1 MPTYTYTIKGRPVET
16 QSPLSDKEIDEI
28 AATIPDSEPKKSMT
42 QQASEVFRRRNQREQ
57 SDVSTLDYLGNVVK
71 ESAARFPAQ
80 ILRAMGGM
88 EPAPEELSRGIESQ
102 IAQPVEQAGRTAL
115 GAQQIPA
122 PSRTARVLGAGIE
135 STMDPLSIAGGTG
148 IVGRLFGGFIPGMT
162 AEVGSQSLEKYGPVP
177 QAIGALTGGLT
188 GGLVQSQIG
197 GRVVKAGYEK
207 GMPIAKRTWQKVTGT
222 RPEEEIQREASGAV
236 ENILRAAADADPNI
250 AANIQRADEIA
261 RTTGVQLPATAI
273 LNSNP
278 VLVDQVRSLAARDP
292 VFRSQYGQQFE
303 QAQQALQGRATR
315 LFGQPATANA
325 VIEQTVKDI
334 PLDKVQQR
342 RLDAL
347 NKQIAKESSFNV
359 EDQQQLGSRLATLV
373 ATKEDE
379 AKKAVAPLY
388 KRAFDY
394 AEQNNVGLPAAG
406 VEDIFQF
413 ATDQR
418 SADIFKTFPS
428 IWNKINTQFKPT
440 LSEPSALLN
449 ERGRPLVPGGEQVFK
464 AASIEDLD
472 SLKREINRQLRTTR
486 DEASVR
492 LLSELKSKVNNVIN
506 TLPEGFV
513 TQYKAADAAY
523 LDQVGLPFNTE
534 AIKQVDRAKFDESV
548 LPILTK
554 NKSALSQFLD
564 VTGNEGSDLAM
575 KAFLLDFDKTAV
587 KNGVIDVNAARK
599 WLKANNAELSL
610 LGDKADTVRNA
621 VDNVTTLNAEKV
633 RINNAFTEAK
643 KNKLLQLEGKTA
655 QEIVSSLYS
664 KPANVD
670 QFLRTYGSNTDTL
683 NAVRSFM
690 LDDVLSAADPITALT
705 DRTRKAT
712 YDKVFGPTYIKN
724 VESLAEASR
733 RLADNPANVKFNV
746 QEVPKTEIE
755 RITGTTPESIASQ
768 VRDRFTSAPYVVTS
782 LLSKFWA
789 KQTAEATDAQLKAL
803 LLNPQEVKKLSQ
815 AFTPKADGS
824 LDLTKVNSALKSAQ
838 KFGVNLLEMAI
849 NDAAMGAVRATPAI
863 QANMPEEMQ

>member
-1 MPTYTYTIKGRPVET
+1 MPTYTINGRTVRT
-16 QSPLSDKEIDEI
+16 TKPLTDDEIDEI
-28 AATIPDSEPKKSMT
+28 AATLPTQAGVTPKELSKVFQRNRPQDTGVTPGQYLTDVAKGTVARFVPDIMRAVAGMEAPVQTPSAEPGLT
-42 QQASEVFRRRNQREQ
+42 QQ
-57 SDVSTLDYLGNVVK
+57 
-71 ESAARFPAQ
+71 
-80 ILRAMGGM
+80 
-88 EPAPEELSRGIESQ
+88 IEKQ
-102 IAQPVEQAGRTAL
+102 FIQPVEQRTQQAV
-115 GAQQIPA
+115 GYQQIPA
-122 PSRTARVLGAGIE
+122 PNKALRLTGAAIESAGSPVNIASGSGGIVARVLQ
-135 STMDPLSIAGGTG
+135 
-148 IVGRLFGGFIPGMT
+148 GFIPGMT
-162 AEVGSQSLEKYGPVP
+162 AEFGGQVGQNIAGDAGQFV
-177 QAIGALTGGLT
+177 GALTGGVA
-188 GGLVQSQIG
+188 GGLGQSQLG
-197 GRVVKAGYEK
+197 FRAAKLGYDRVAPK
-207 GMPIAKRTWQKVTGT
+207 IQQAKQRFSGT
-222 RPEEEIQREASGAV
+222 VPDEEIQREASSAV

-303 QAQQALQGRATR
+303 QAQQALEGRATR
-315 LFGQPATANA
+315 LFGQPATANTI
-325 VIEQTVKDI
+325 IEQTVKDI

-347 NKQIAKESSFNV
+347 NKQIAKESIFNV
-359 EDQQQLGSRLATLV
+359 SDQQQLGSRVKKLV
-373 ATKEDE
+373 ETKED
-379 AKKAVAPLY
+379 AARKATSPLY
-388 KRAFDY
+388 DSAFDF
-394 AEQNNVGLPAAG
+394 AKQNNIVLPANS
-406 VEDIFQF
+406 VEDIYTF
-413 ATDQR
+413 ANQKQAVDV
-418 SADIFKTFPS
+418 FGTFPS
-428 IWNKINTQFKPT
+428 LWNKINKHFSPNQETQLFNN
-440 LSEPSALLN
+440 LDISY
-449 ERGRPLVPGGEQVFK
+449 
-464 AASIEDLD
+464 LD
-472 SLKREINRQLRTTR
+472 SLKQAVNKALRSSNDPKELRLLGELRT
-486 DEASVR
+486 
-492 LLSELKSKVNNVIN
+492 KVDDAIYA
-506 TLPEGFV
+506 LPEEFS
-513 TQYKAADAAY
+513 TRYKAADAAFREN
-523 LDQVGLPFNTE
+523 VGLPYNQE
-534 AIKQVDRAKFDESV
+534 AIKQVDRAKFDETV
-548 LPILTK
+548 LPVLTK
-554 NKSALSQFLD
+554 NRSALSQFLAA
-564 VTGNEGSDLAM
+564 TGSEGFDLAK
-575 KAFLLDFDKTAV
+575 KAFIIDFDKAV
-587 KNGVIDVNAARK
+587 IKDGVIDPKAASK
-599 WLKANNAELSL
+599 WLKENNPTLSL
-610 LGDKADTVRNA
+610 LGTRADDVRLA
-621 VDNVTTLNAEKV
+621 ISDVTALNAEKV
-633 RINNAFTEAK
+633 KINNAFTEAK

-655 QEIVSSLYS
+655 QEIVSGLYS

-670 QFLRTYGSNTDTL
+670 QFLRTYGSNVDTL

-690 LDDVLSAADPITALT
+690 LDDVLSASDPIAALT

>member
-88 EPAPEELSRGIESQ
+88 EPAPEELRRGIESQ
-102 IAQPVEQAGRTAL
+102 IAQPVEQAGRTTL
-115 GAQQIPA
+115 GAQQIQA
-122 PSRTARVLGAGIE
+122 PSRTARVIGAGIE
-135 STMDPLSIAGGTG
+135 STMDPLSIAGGSS

-177 QAIGALTGGLT
+177 QALGALTGGIT
-188 GGLVQSQIG
+188 GGLAQSQIG
-197 GRVVKAGYEK
+197 GRIAKAGYER
-207 GMPIAKRTWQKVTGT
+207 GMPIVKRTWQKVTGT

-303 QAQQALQGRATR
+303 QAQQALEGRATR
-315 LFGQPATANA
+315 LFGQPATANT
-325 VIEQTVKDI
+325 IIQQTVKDI
-334 PLDKVQQR
+334 PLDKAQQR

-359 EDQQQLGSRLATLV
+359 ADQQQLGSRLATLV

-388 KRAFDY
+388 QRAFDY

-406 VEDIFQF
+406 VADIFQF

-418 SADIFKTFPS
+418 SADVFKTFPS

-492 LLSELKSKVNNVIN
+492 LLSELKSKVNGVIN

-534 AIKQVDRAKFDESV
+534 AIKQVDRAKFAESI
-548 LPILTK
+548 LPVLTK

-599 WLKANNAELSL
+599 WLKANNSELSL
-610 LGDKADTVRNA
+610 LGDKADTIRNA
-621 VDNVTTLNAEKV
+621 VDNVNTLNAEKV

-655 QEIVSSLYS
+655 QEIVSGLYS

-670 QFLRTYGSNTDTL
+670 QFLRTYGSNVDTL

-690 LDDVLSAADPITALT
+690 LDDVLSATDPIAALT

-724 VESLAEASR
+724 VESLAEASK

-746 QEVPKTEIE
+746 EEVPKTGFE
-755 RITGTTPESIASQ
+755 RVTGTSPESALSQ
-768 VRDRFTSAPYVVTS
+768 VRNPVASTAYAVSS

>member
-1 MPTYTYTIKGRPVET
+1 MPTYTINGRTVRT
-16 QSPLSDKEIDEI
+16 TKPLTDDEIDEI
-28 AATIPDSEPKKSMT
+28 AATLPTQAGVTPKELSKVFQRNRPQDTGVTPGQYLTDVAKGSVARFVPQIMRAVAGMEAPLQTPSAEPSLT
-42 QQASEVFRRRNQREQ
+42 QQ
-57 SDVSTLDYLGNVVK
+57 
-71 ESAARFPAQ
+71 
-80 ILRAMGGM
+80 
-88 EPAPEELSRGIESQ
+88 IEKQ
-102 IAQPVEQAGRTAL
+102 FIQPVEQRTQQAV
-115 GAQQIPA
+115 GYQQIPA
-122 PSRTARVLGAGIE
+122 PDKASRLVGAGLE
-135 STMDPLSIAGGTG
+135 STLDLLSMLSGGG
-148 IVGRLFGGFIPGMT
+148 RIVPTLLGGFIPGMT
-162 AEVGSQSLEKYGPVP
+162 AEFGGQVGQNIAGDPGQFV
-177 QAIGALTGGLT
+177 GALTGGIT
-188 GGLVQSQIG
+188 GGLGQSQLG
-197 GRVVKAGYEK
+197 FRAAKLGYDRFAPK
-207 GMPIAKRTWQKVTGT
+207 IQQAKQRISGT
-222 RPEEEIQREASGAV
+222 VPEEEIQREASGAV

-303 QAQQALQGRATR
+303 QAQQALEGRATR

-325 VIEQTVKDI
+325 IIEQTVRDI

-359 EDQQQLGSRLATLV
+359 ADQQQLGSRVKKLV
-373 ATKEDE
+373 ETKEDAARE
-379 AKKAVAPLY
+379 ATSPLY
-388 KRAFDY
+388 DSAFDF
-394 AEQNNVGLPAAG
+394 AKQNNIVLPANS
-406 VEDIFQF
+406 VEDIYTF
-413 ATDQR
+413 ANQKQA
-418 SADIFKTFPS
+418 ADVFGTFPS
-428 IWNKINTQFKPT
+428 LWNKINKHFSPNQETQLFNN
-440 LSEPSALLN
+440 LDISY
-449 ERGRPLVPGGEQVFK
+449 
-464 AASIEDLD
+464 LD
-472 SLKREINRQLRTTR
+472 SLKQAVNKALRSSNDPKELRLLGELRT
-486 DEASVR
+486 
-492 LLSELKSKVNNVIN
+492 KVDDAIYA
-506 TLPEGFV
+506 LPEEFS
-513 TQYKAADAAY
+513 TRYKAADAAFREN
-523 LDQVGLPFNTE
+523 VGLPYNQE
-534 AIKQVDRAKFDESV
+534 AIKQVDRAKFDETV
-548 LPILTK
+548 LPVLTK
-554 NKSALSQFLD
+554 NRSALSQFLAA
-564 VTGNEGSDLAM
+564 TGSEGFDLAK
-575 KAFLLDFDKTAV
+575 KAFIIDFDKAAI
-587 KNGVIDVNAARK
+587 KDGVIDPKAASK
-599 WLKANNAELSL
+599 WLKENNPTLSL
-610 LGDKADTVRNA
+610 LGTRADDVRLA
-621 VDNVTTLNAEKV
+621 ISDVTALNAEKV
-633 RINNAFTEAK
+633 RINSAFTEAK

-655 QEIVSSLYS
+655 QEIVSGLYS

-670 QFLRTYGSNTDTL
+670 QFLRTYGSNVDTL

-690 LDDVLSAADPITALT
+690 LDDVLSATDPIAALT

-789 KQTAEATDAQLKAL
+789 KQTAEATDAQLKTL

>member
-16 QSPLSDKEIDEI
+16 QAPLSDKEIDEI

-80 ILRAMGGM
+80 ILRAAGGM
-88 EPAPEELSRGIESQ
+88 EPAPEELRRGIESQ

-122 PSRTARVLGAGIE
+122 PSRTARVVGAGIE
-135 STMDPLSIAGGTG
+135 STMDPLSIASGTS
-148 IVGRLFGGFIPGMT
+148 IVGRLLGGFIPGMT

-188 GGLVQSQIG
+188 GGLTQSQIG
-197 GRVVKAGYEK
+197 GRIAKAGYEK
-207 GMPIAKRTWQKVTGT
+207 GMPIARQAWQKATGT
-222 RPEEEIQREASGAV
+222 RPEAEIQREASGVV

-278 VLVDQVRSLAARDP
+278 VLVDQVRNLASRDP

-303 QAQQALQGRATR
+303 QAQQALEGRATR

-325 VIEQTVKDI
+325 IIQQTVRDI

-347 NKQIAKESSFNV
+347 NKQIAKESTFNV
-359 EDQQQLGSRLATLV
+359 ADQQQLGARVKKLVENQEDAARKATS
-373 ATKEDE
+373 
-379 AKKAVAPLY
+379 PLY
-388 KRAFDY
+388 DSAFDF
-394 AEQNNVGLPAAG
+394 AQQNNIVLPAAS
-406 VEDIFQF
+406 VEDIYTF
-413 ATDQR
+413 ANQKQA
-418 SADIFKTFPS
+418 ADVFGTFPS
-428 IWNKINTQFKPT
+428 LWNKINKYF
-440 LSEPSALLN
+440 SPSA
-449 ERGRPLVPGGEQVFK
+449 ETKAFSDVP
-464 AASIEDLD
+464 INYLD
-472 SLKREINRQLRTTR
+472 SLKQAVNKALRSSNDPKELRLLGELRT
-486 DEASVR
+486 
-492 LLSELKSKVNNVIN
+492 KVDDAIYA
-506 TLPEGFV
+506 LPEEFS
-513 TQYKAADAAY
+513 TRYKAADAAFREN
-523 LDQVGLPFNTE
+523 VGLPYSQE
-534 AIKQVDRAKFDESV
+534 AIKQVDRAKFDETV
-548 LPILTK
+548 LPVLTK
-554 NKSALSQFLD
+554 NRSALSQFLAA
-564 VTGNEGSDLAM
+564 TGNEGFDLAK
-575 KAFLLDFDKTAV
+575 KAFVIDFDKSAIKDGT
-587 KNGVIDVNAARK
+587 IDPKAASK
-599 WLKANNAELSL
+599 WLKENNPTLSL
-610 LGDKADTVRNA
+610 LGPRADDIRLAISDVA
-621 VDNVTTLNAEKV
+621 SLNAEKV
-633 RINNAFTEAK
+633 RINNAFAEAK
-643 KNKLLQLEGKTA
+643 KDKLLQLEGKTA
-655 QEIVSSLYS
+655 QEIVGSLYN

-670 QFLRTYGSNTDTL
+670 QFLRTYGSNVDTL

-690 LDDVLSAADPITALT
+690 LDDVLSATDPIAALT

-733 RLADNPANVKFNV
+733 RLADNPANIKFNI
-746 QEVPKTEIE
+746 QEVPKTGLE
-755 RITGTTPESIASQ
+755 RATGTTPESLASQ
-768 VRDRFTSAPYVVTS
+768 LRDRFTSAPYVVSS

-815 AFTPKADGS
+815 AFAPRADGS

>member
-1 MPTYTYTIKGRPVET
+1 MPTYTINGRTVRT
-16 QSPLSDKEIDEI
+16 TKPLTDDEIDEI
-28 AATIPDSEPKKSMT
+28 AATLPTQAGVTPKELSKVFQRNRPQDTGVTPGQYLTDVAKGSVARFVPQIMRGIAGMEAPIQTPSAEPGLT
-42 QQASEVFRRRNQREQ
+42 QQ
-57 SDVSTLDYLGNVVK
+57 
-71 ESAARFPAQ
+71 
-80 ILRAMGGM
+80 
-88 EPAPEELSRGIESQ
+88 IEKQ
-102 IAQPVEQAGRTAL
+102 FIQPVEQRT
-115 GAQQIPA
+115 QQAVGYQQTPA
-122 PSRTARVLGAGIE
+122 PDKASRLVGAGIE
-135 STMDPLSIAGGTG
+135 STLDPLSMAGGSG
-148 IVGRLFGGFIPGMT
+148 IVGRLLGGFIPGMT
-162 AEVGSQSLEKYGPVP
+162 AEFGGQVGQNIAGDAGQFV
-177 QAIGALTGGLT
+177 GALTGGIT
-188 GGLVQSQIG
+188 GGVAQGSI
-197 GRVVKAGYEK
+197 
-207 GMPIAKRTWQKVTGT
+207 PRTTGT
-222 RPEEEIQREASGAV
+222 LLPQARSLTERVRGMRPEADVLREADSTV
-236 ENILRAAADADPNI
+236 TNILQAAAQADPNI
-250 AANIQRADEIA
+250 AQTLSRAQQISG
-261 RTTGVQLPATAI
+261 TTGVTLPATA
-273 LNSNP
+273 LLDSNP
-278 VLVDQVRSLAARDP
+278 VLVDLVRNLSSRDP
-292 VFRSQYGQQFE
+292 VFRNQYGQQFE
-303 QAQQALQGRATR
+303 QARNALQGRATR
-315 LFGQPATANA
+315 LFGQPGDANA
-325 VIEQTVKDI
+325 IIEQTVRDI

-388 KRAFDY
+388 QRAFDY

-418 SADIFKTFPS
+418 SADVFKTFPS

-464 AASIEDLD
+464 AATIEDLD

-486 DEASVR
+486 DEASIR
-492 LLSELKSKVNNVIN
+492 LLSELKSKVNGVIN

-523 LDQVGLPFNTE
+523 LNQVGLPFNTE

-548 LPILTK
+548 LPVLTK

-575 KAFLLDFDKTAV
+575 KAFLLDFDKAAV
-587 KNGVIDVNAARK
+587 KDGIIDVNAARK

-610 LGDKADTVRNA
+610 LGDKADTIRNA

-655 QEIVSSLYS
+655 QEIVGSLYS

-670 QFLRTYGSNTDTL
+670 QFLRTYGSNVDTL

-690 LDDVLSAADPITALT
+690 LDDILSAADPVAALA

-724 VESLAEASR
+724 VESLADASR
-733 RLADNPANVKFNV
+733 RLANNPADVKFNV
-746 QEVPKTEIE
+746 QEVP
-755 RITGTTPESIASQ
+755 TTPIEQLIGVPPEEILSKFRNPIASS
-768 VRDRFTSAPYVVTS
+768 TWAISS
-782 LLSKFWA
+782 ILSKFWA
-789 KQTAEATDAQLKAL
+789 KQTAAATDERLKAL
-803 LLNPQEVKKLSQ
+803 LLDPQATNLLAKAL
-815 AFTPKADGS
+815 TPKDNGT
-824 LDLTKVNSALKSAQ
+824 LDLQAANKFLKAAQ
-838 KFGVNLLEMAI
+838 KFGINWADMLV
-849 NDAAMGAVRATPAI
+849 NDASMGAVRATPAI

>member
-28 AATIPDSEPKKSMT
+28 AATIPDSEPKKSMA

-88 EPAPEELSRGIESQ
+88 EPAPEELRRGIESQ
-102 IAQPVEQAGRTAL
+102 IAQPVEQAGRTTL
-115 GAQQIPA
+115 GAQQIQA
-122 PSRTARVLGAGIE
+122 PSRTARVIGAGIE
-135 STMDPLSIAGGTG
+135 STMDPLSIAGGSS

-177 QAIGALTGGLT
+177 QAIGALAGGITGGLA
-188 GGLVQSQIG
+188 QSQIG

-207 GMPIAKRTWQKVTGT
+207 GMPMAKRAWQKVTGT

-303 QAQQALQGRATR
+303 QAQQALEGRATR
-315 LFGQPATANA
+315 LFGQPATANTI
-325 VIEQTVKDI
+325 IEQTVKDI

-347 NKQIAKESSFNV
+347 NKQIAKESIFNV
-359 EDQQQLGSRLATLV
+359 SDQQQLGSRVKKLV
-373 ATKEDE
+373 ETKED
-379 AKKAVAPLY
+379 AARKATSPLY
-388 KRAFDY
+388 DSAFDF
-394 AEQNNVGLPAAG
+394 AKQNNIVLPANS
-406 VEDIFQF
+406 VEDIYTF
-413 ATDQR
+413 ANQKQA
-418 SADIFKTFPS
+418 ADVFGTFPS
-428 IWNKINTQFKPT
+428 LWNKINKHFSPNQETQLFNN
-440 LSEPSALLN
+440 LDISY
-449 ERGRPLVPGGEQVFK
+449 
-464 AASIEDLD
+464 LD
-472 SLKREINRQLRTTR
+472 SLKQAVNKALRSSNDPKELRLLGELRT
-486 DEASVR
+486 
-492 LLSELKSKVNNVIN
+492 KVDDAIYA
-506 TLPEGFV
+506 LPEEFS
-513 TQYKAADAAY
+513 TRYKAADAAFREN
-523 LDQVGLPFNTE
+523 VGLPYNQE
-534 AIKQVDRAKFDESV
+534 AIKQVDRAKFDETV
-548 LPILTK
+548 LPVLTK
-554 NKSALSQFLD
+554 NRSALSQFLAA
-564 VTGNEGSDLAM
+564 TGSEGFDLAK
-575 KAFLLDFDKTAV
+575 KAFIIDFDKAV
-587 KNGVIDVNAARK
+587 IKDGVIDPKAASK
-599 WLKANNAELSL
+599 WLKENNPTLSL
-610 LGDKADTVRNA
+610 LGTRADDVRLA
-621 VDNVTTLNAEKV
+621 ISDVTALNAEKV

-655 QEIVSSLYS
+655 QEIVSGLYS

-670 QFLRTYGSNTDTL
+670 QFLRTYGSNVDTL

-690 LDDVLSAADPITALT
+690 LDDVLSASDPIAALT

-746 QEVPKTEIE
+746 EEVPKTGFE
-755 RITGTTPESIASQ
+755 RVTGTSPESALSQ
-768 VRDRFTSAPYVVTS
+768 VRNPVASTAYAVSS

-815 AFTPKADGS
+815 AFTPRADGS

-849 NDAAMGAVRATPAI
+849 NDAATGAIRATPAI

>member
-80 ILRAMGGM
+80 VLRAMGGM
-88 EPAPEELSRGIESQ
+88 EPAPEELRRGIESQ
-102 IAQPVEQAGRTAL
+102 IAQPVEQAGRTTL
-115 GAQQIPA
+115 GAQQIQA
-122 PSRTARVLGAGIE
+122 PSRTARVIGAGIE
-135 STMDPLSIAGGTG
+135 STMDPLSIAGGSS
-148 IVGRLFGGFIPGMT
+148 IVGRLLGGFIPGMT

-177 QAIGALTGGLT
+177 QAIGALTGGIT
-188 GGLVQSQIG
+188 GGLAQSQIG
-197 GRVVKAGYEK
+197 GRIAKAGYER
-207 GMPIAKRTWQKVTGT
+207 GMPMVKRTWQKVTGT

-303 QAQQALQGRATR
+303 QAQQALEGRATR

-325 VIEQTVKDI
+325 VIQQTVKDI

-359 EDQQQLGSRLATLV
+359 ADQQQLGSRVKKLV
-373 ATKEDE
+373 ETKEDAARE
-379 AKKAVAPLY
+379 ATSPLY
-388 KRAFDY
+388 DSAFDF
-394 AEQNNVGLPAAG
+394 AKQNNIVLPANS
-406 VEDIFQF
+406 VEDIYTF
-413 ATDQR
+413 ANQKQA
-418 SADIFKTFPS
+418 ADVFGTFPS
-428 IWNKINTQFKPT
+428 LWNKINKHFSPNQETQLFNN
-440 LSEPSALLN
+440 LDISY
-449 ERGRPLVPGGEQVFK
+449 
-464 AASIEDLD
+464 LD
-472 SLKREINRQLRTTR
+472 SLKQAVNKALRSSNDPKELRLLGELRT
-486 DEASVR
+486 
-492 LLSELKSKVNNVIN
+492 KVDDAIYA
-506 TLPEGFV
+506 LPEEFS
-513 TQYKAADAAY
+513 TRYKAADAAFREN
-523 LDQVGLPFNTE
+523 VGLPYNQE
-534 AIKQVDRAKFDESV
+534 AIKQVDRAKFDETV
-548 LPILTK
+548 LPVLTK
-554 NKSALSQFLD
+554 NRSALSQFLAA
-564 VTGNEGSDLAM
+564 TGSEGFDLAK
-575 KAFLLDFDKTAV
+575 KAFIIDFDKAV
-587 KNGVIDVNAARK
+587 IKDGVIDPKAASK
-599 WLKANNAELSL
+599 WLKENNPTLSL
-610 LGDKADTVRNA
+610 LGTRADDVRLA
-621 VDNVTTLNAEKV
+621 ISDVASLSAEKV

-655 QEIVSSLYS
+655 QEIVSGLYS

-670 QFLRTYGSNTDTL
+670 QFLRTYGSNVDTL

-690 LDDVLSAADPITALT
+690 LDDVLSATDPIAALT

>member
-28 AATIPDSEPKKSMT
+28 AATIPDSEPKKSMA

-88 EPAPEELSRGIESQ
+88 EPAPEELRRGIESQ
-102 IAQPVEQAGRTAL
+102 IAQPVEQAGRTTL
-115 GAQQIPA
+115 GAQQIQA
-122 PSRTARVLGAGIE
+122 PSRTARVIGAGIE
-135 STMDPLSIAGGTG
+135 STMDPLSIAGGSS

-177 QAIGALTGGLT
+177 QAIGALAGGITGGLA
-188 GGLVQSQIG
+188 QSQIG

-207 GMPIAKRTWQKVTGT
+207 GMPMAKRAWQKVTGT

-303 QAQQALQGRATR
+303 QAQQALEGRATR
-315 LFGQPATANA
+315 LFGQPATANT
-325 VIEQTVKDI
+325 IIQQTVKDI
-334 PLDKVQQR
+334 PLDKIQLR
-342 RLDAL
+342 RIDAL
-347 NKQIAKESSFNV
+347 NKEIINKSTFNVADTKDLGKAIDDLLIAKE
-359 EDQQQLGSRLATLV
+359 
-373 ATKEDE
+373 
-379 AKKAVAPLY
+379 KAARKVTSPLY
-388 KRAFDY
+388 DDALNYARENDINFPAKNIEDILTY
-394 AEQNNVGLPAAG
+394 AEDTKN
-406 VEDIFQF
+406 
-413 ATDQR
+413 
-418 SADIFKTFPS
+418 ADILKTFPS
-428 IWNKINTQFKPT
+428 IWKKLEKDLRPKVTQAVSILQPNGTPFKI
-440 LSEPSALLN
+440 L
-449 ERGRPLVPGGEQVFK
+449 GPG
-464 AASIEDLD
+464 SIDDLD
-472 SLKREINRQLRTTR
+472 SLKREVNLQLRRTKNEDTKRILGNFR
-486 DEASVR
+486 D
-492 LLSELKSKVNNVIN
+492 KVDEVIYS
-506 TLPEGFV
+506 LPEEFSSR
-513 TQYKAADAAY
+513 YKYADDVY
-523 LDQVGLPFNTE
+523 KKTVGKPFSEE
-534 AIKQVDRAKFDESV
+534 AIKQIDRASFDESIV
-548 LPILTK
+548 PVLTK
-554 NKSALSQFLD
+554 NKSSITQFLD
-564 VTGNEGSDLAM
+564 VTGNEGADLAI
-575 KAFLLDFDKTAV
+575 KAFLLDFDKAAV
-587 KNGVIDVNAARK
+587 KDGVIDVNAARK
-599 WLKANNAELSL
+599 WLKSKEPALSV
-610 LGDKADTVRNA
+610 LGDRADAIRNA
-621 VDNVTTLNAEKV
+621 VNDVNVLNTEKV
-633 RINNAFTEAK
+633 KINNAFTEAK

-655 QEIVSSLYS
+655 QEIVNGLYS

-670 QFLRTYGSNTDTL
+670 QFLRTYGSNVDTL

-690 LDDVLSAADPITALT
+690 LDDVLSASDPVAALT

-733 RLADNPANVKFNV
+733 RLADNPANIKFNI
-746 QEVPKTEIE
+746 QEVPKTGLE
-755 RITGTTPESIASQ
+755 RVTGTTPESLASQ
-768 VRDRFTSAPYVVTS
+768 LRDRFTSAPYVVSS

-815 AFTPKADGS
+815 AFAPRADGS

-863 QANMPEEMQ
+863 QANMPEEVQ

>member
-28 AATIPDSEPKKSMT
+28 AATIPDSEPKKSMA

-88 EPAPEELSRGIESQ
+88 EPAPEELRRGIESQ
-102 IAQPVEQAGRTAL
+102 IAQPVEQAGRTTL
-115 GAQQIPA
+115 GAQQIQA
-122 PSRTARVLGAGIE
+122 PSRTARVIGAGIE
-135 STMDPLSIAGGTG
+135 STMDPLSIAGGSS

-177 QAIGALTGGLT
+177 QAIGALAGGITGGLA
-188 GGLVQSQIG
+188 QSQIG

-207 GMPIAKRTWQKVTGT
+207 GMPMAKRAWQKVTGT

-303 QAQQALQGRATR
+303 QAQQALEGRATR
-315 LFGQPATANA
+315 LFGQPATANTI
-325 VIEQTVKDI
+325 IEQTVKDI

-347 NKQIAKESSFNV
+347 NKQIAKESIFNV
-359 EDQQQLGSRLATLV
+359 SDQQQLGSRVKKLV
-373 ATKEDE
+373 ETKED
-379 AKKAVAPLY
+379 AARKATSPLY
-388 KRAFDY
+388 DSAFDF
-394 AEQNNVGLPAAG
+394 AKQNNIVLPANS
-406 VEDIFQF
+406 VEDIYTF
-413 ATDQR
+413 ANQKQA
-418 SADIFKTFPS
+418 ADVFGTFPS
-428 IWNKINTQFKPT
+428 LWNKINKHFSPNQETQLFNN
-440 LSEPSALLN
+440 LDISY
-449 ERGRPLVPGGEQVFK
+449 
-464 AASIEDLD
+464 LD
-472 SLKREINRQLRTTR
+472 SLKQAVNKALRSSNDPKELRLLGELRT
-486 DEASVR
+486 
-492 LLSELKSKVNNVIN
+492 KVDDAIYA
-506 TLPEGFV
+506 LPEEFS
-513 TQYKAADAAY
+513 TRYKAADAAFREN
-523 LDQVGLPFNTE
+523 VGLPYNQE
-534 AIKQVDRAKFDESV
+534 AIKQVDRAKFDETV
-548 LPILTK
+548 LPVLTK
-554 NKSALSQFLD
+554 NRSALSQFLAA
-564 VTGNEGSDLAM
+564 TGSEGFDLAK
-575 KAFLLDFDKTAV
+575 KAFIIDFDKAV
-587 KNGVIDVNAARK
+587 IKDGVIDPKAASK
-599 WLKANNAELSL
+599 WLKENNPTLSL
-610 LGDKADTVRNA
+610 LGTRADDVRLA
-621 VDNVTTLNAEKV
+621 ISDVTALNAEKV

-655 QEIVSSLYS
+655 QEIVSGLYS

-670 QFLRTYGSNTDTL
+670 QFLRTYGSNVDTL

-690 LDDVLSAADPITALT
+690 LDDVLSASDPIAALT

>member
-28 AATIPDSEPKKSMT
+28 AATIPDIETKKSMT

-88 EPAPEELSRGIESQ
+88 EPAPEELRRGIESQ
-102 IAQPVEQAGRTAL
+102 IAQPVEQAGRTYL
-115 GAQQIPA
+115 GAQQITA
-122 PSRTARVLGAGIE
+122 PSRTARVIGAGIE
-135 STMDPLSIAGGTG
+135 STMDPLSIAGGSS

-177 QAIGALTGGLT
+177 QAIGALAGGITGGLA
-188 GGLVQSQIG
+188 QSQIG
-197 GRVVKAGYEK
+197 GRVAKAGYEK
-207 GMPIAKRTWQKVTGT
+207 GMPMAKRAWQKVTGT
-222 RPEEEIQREASGAV
+222 RPEEEIQREASSTV

-292 VFRSQYGQQFE
+292 VFRNQYGQQFE
-303 QAQQALQGRATR
+303 QAQQALEGRATR
-315 LFGQPATANA
+315 LFGQPATANTI
-325 VIEQTVKDI
+325 IEQTVRDI
-334 PLDKVQQR
+334 PLDKIQQR

-359 EDQQQLGSRLATLV
+359 ADQQQLGSRVKKLV
-373 ATKEDE
+373 ETKEDAARE
-379 AKKAVAPLY
+379 ATSPLY
-388 KRAFDY
+388 DSAFDF
-394 AEQNNVGLPAAG
+394 AKQNNIVLPANS
-406 VEDIFQF
+406 VEDIYTF
-413 ATDQR
+413 ANQKQA
-418 SADIFKTFPS
+418 ADVFGTFPS
-428 IWNKINTQFKPT
+428 LWNKINKHFSPNQETQLFNN
-440 LSEPSALLN
+440 LDISY
-449 ERGRPLVPGGEQVFK
+449 
-464 AASIEDLD
+464 LD
-472 SLKREINRQLRTTR
+472 SLKQAVNKALRSSNDPKELRLLGELRT
-486 DEASVR
+486 
-492 LLSELKSKVNNVIN
+492 KVDDAIYS
-506 TLPEGFV
+506 LPEEFS
-513 TQYKAADAAY
+513 TRYKAADAAFREN
-523 LDQVGLPFNTE
+523 VGLPYNQE
-534 AIKQVDRAKFDESV
+534 AIKQVDRAKFDETV
-548 LPILTK
+548 LPVLTK
-554 NKSALSQFLD
+554 NRSALSQFLAA
-564 VTGNEGSDLAM
+564 TGSEGFDLAK
-575 KAFLLDFDKTAV
+575 KAFIIDFDKAV
-587 KNGVIDVNAARK
+587 IKDGVIDPKAASK
-599 WLKANNAELSL
+599 WLKENNPTLSL
-610 LGDKADTVRNA
+610 LGARADDVRLA
-621 VDNVTTLNAEKV
+621 ISDVTALNAEKV
-633 RINNAFTEAK
+633 RINSAFTEAK

-655 QEIVSSLYS
+655 QEIVSGLYS

-670 QFLRTYGSNTDTL
+670 QFLRTYGSNVDTL

-690 LDDVLSAADPITALT
+690 LDDVLSASDPIAALT